1 MALADQSVTI
11 NAVAISLPRI
21 GGSLNS
27 SVFQSNDGLVKE
39 TVSHTLNRGRT
50 RHLVRIDHRKV
61 AADPFQAAVNREFN
75 AAMYVVLDV
84 PTVGYTVTEQKQVW
98 DGFAAQLAAS
108 SGALI
113 TKVLGN
119 ET

>member
-11 NAVAISLPRI
+11 NAVAISLPKI
-21 GGSLNS
+21 GGSLNAS
-27 SVFQSNDGLVKE
+27 SFQSNDGLVKE
-39 TVSHTLNRGRT
+39 TVSHSQTRGRK
-50 RHLVRIDHRKV
+50 RHLVRIEHRKV
-61 AADPFQAAVNREFN
+61 APDPFQAAVNREFSMT
-75 AAMYVVLDV
+75 AHIVIDV
-84 PTVGYTVTEQKQVW
+84 PTVGYTTAEQKQVW

-113 TKVLGN
+113 TKVLGD